1 MEQAKKVGEAKVG
14 ETKEKLWPGWKGF
27 FVQLGTRKLALWIA
41 LIGMIADQASKIA
54 IQLTIPYHMGVT
66 VFSNLFGFIEFK
78 LVHSLNTGVA
88 WGFMRD
94 VPGINYIFMVVM
106 VFAILMLIGW
116 LAVGKDLTKGMV
128 WGLGLVL
135 AGAVGNFIDRIFVG
149 GVVDF
154 LDFSFGTYRYPT
166 FNIADACVVV
176 GVGLLILATIRAEI
190 HARKKS

>member
-1 MEQAKKVGEAKVG
+1 MEKVKKIGEAKVG
-14 ETKEKLWPGWKGF
+14 KTKEKLWPGWKGF
-27 FVQLGTRKLALWIA
+27 FAQLGTRKLALWIA
-41 LIGMIADQASKIA
+41 LIGLVADQASKLA

-66 VFSNLFGFIEFK
+66 VFSKLFGFIDFK

-88 WGFMRD
+88 WGFLRD
-94 VPGINYIFMVVM
+94 VPGINFVFMAITTV
-106 VFAILMLIGW
+106 AILMLIGW

-135 AGAVGNFIDRIFVG
+135 SGAIGNLLDRIIVG

-154 LDFSFGTYRYPT
+154 LDFTIGTYHYPT
-166 FNIADACVVV
+166 FNVADACVVV

-190 HARKKS
+190 RARKKS